1 MLSVTSC
8 LETVG
13 QPFCSASA
21 IIWLINAS
29 IGIGVASGVG
39 VISGVGEGVIS
50 GDGLGVINGLGVTS
64 GVGVTL
70 KKGSGEGLASGVLVG
85 FGVVGTLLPHA
96 SANKKTAAPAAAF
109 QGDNRSLCISIPYYY
124 KENFLSSG
132 KIDS

>member
-50 GDGLGVINGLGVTS
+50 GDG
-64 GVGVTL
+64 
-70 KKGSGEGLASGVLVG
+70 